1 MTTPEDSSK
10 HEVMSRNATVKAM
23 KRPDDFFQF
32 LTGFFDGMT
41 KHSRFLVGMIVVL
54 LAVGAAS
61 AAFMTKKDER
71 TQTARDA
78 LFRGRQELDKE
89 LKAIAVAKAP
99 AVAPVKEIKDAKKD
113 SKSEPKAPDA
123 DSVAFE
129 KLDVDMQL
137 SAATIQLKK
146 VVGEFNGTRPAQD
159 ARFALGDLYF
169 NHGQAEKAVSWYQG
183 AVDGASGSA
192 EKAFA
197 LYSLGYAQE
206 NAGKNAEAAQTF
218 EKGMNLGEPSIK
230 ADMMLSMARVQEVL
244 KKRTEALS
252 TYNLVIS
259 QFPNSEFSKRA
270 EVRKSHLSE

>member
-1 MTTPEDSSK
+1 
-10 HEVMSRNATVKAM
+10 M

-32 LTGFFDGMT
+32 LTGFFSGMT
-41 KHSRFLVGMIVVL
+41 KHSRFFVGMLVVL

-71 TQTARDA
+71 TQLARDA
-78 LFRGRQELDKE
+78 LFKGRQELDKE
-89 LKAIAVAKAP
+89 LKVIAAAKAP
-99 AVAPVKEIKDAKKD
+99 AVAPVKATKEEKKD
-113 SKSEPKAPDA
+113 SKTSAPKAPDA
-123 DSVAFE
+123 DSVTFE
-129 KLDVDMQL
+129 KLDVDTQL
-137 SAATIQLKK
+137 SAGTLQLKK
-146 VVGEFNGTRPAQD
+146 VVGEFSGTRPAQD

-169 NHGQAEKAVSWYQG
+169 NHGQAEKALPWYQG

-206 NAGKNAEAAQTF
+206 NAGKNAEAVQTF

-230 ADMMLSMARVQEVL
+230 ADMMLSMARVQEAL
-244 KKRTEALS
+244 QKRTEALS